1 MNYVIITIIVLILIV
16 LAFVFIEYNNPKY
29 DQDQDMGKLDKF
41 ELLGDEDLSNIQT
54 KPKMTDYNGNQLMEE
69 TNESELESLLFNI
82 PEHPRENNA
91 RILKGETYR
100 KPVIEKDGFHRLNK
114 FEGESDDI
122 FKE

>member
-1 MNYVIITIIVLILIV
+1 MNYIIVIIILSILIG
-16 LAFVFIEYNNPKY
+16 LAFVFIERKPKY
-29 DQDQDMGKLDKF
+29 DPDQDMGKLDKF
-41 ELLGDEDLSNIQT
+41 ELLGDEGLSNIQT